1 MILAPEWDV
10 MISKIAVLP
19 TMILSVSIVV
29 AAERSAVIV
38 DRDAFACT
46 SWAAWHDY
54 TLASLTPKG
63 ARVSKLCPIRLK
75 PGTRV
80 EVLEDDSGE
89 GASFVR
95 AAGKEWYVDAQ
106 RLSAK

>member
-1 MILAPEWDV
+1 

-19 TMILSVSIVV
+19 TMLMSVSIAV

-54 TLASLTPKG
+54 TRIIRQGRGKG
-63 ARVSKLCPIRLK
+63 MVC
-75 PGTRV
+75 
-80 EVLEDDSGE
+80 
-89 GASFVR
+89 
-95 AAGKEWYVDAQ
+95 
-106 RLSAK
+106 

>member
-1 MILAPEWDV
+1 

-19 TMILSVSIVV
+19 TMILSVSIAV

-46 SWAAWHDY
+46 SWGAWHDY

-63 ARVSKLCPIRLK
+63 ARV
-75 PGTRV
+75 
-80 EVLEDDSGE
+80 
-89 GASFVR
+89 R
-95 AAGKEWYVDAQ
+95 AAREHHSSGPRE
-106 RLSAK
+106 RNGMLMLSDFPQSDLIARILSGIGGREEANYAMDRCG

>member
-1 MILAPEWDV
+1 
-10 MISKIAVLP
+10 MISKVAVLP
-19 TMILSVSIVV
+19 TMILSVSIAV

-46 SWAAWHDY
+46 SWAAWHEY

-75 PGTRV
+75 TGTRV
-80 EVLEDDSGE
+80 DVVEEDSGE
-89 GASFVR
+89 GASRVK